1 MSVDQDLLGFIRE
14 NVRSVWAL
22 ELLLLLRRSPER
34 AWGVEELLGEL
45 RASTGIVGD
54 NLARFERAGLV
65 LRAQDGRYR
74 FAPAA
79 PALASLCDELDHAY
93 RERSVA
99 VINAIV
105 TPPDRLQAL
114 ADAFRIKRDPK

>member
-45 RASTGIVGD
+45 RASTSIVGD

-65 LRAQDGRYR
+65 LRTEDGRYR
-74 FAPAA
+74 FEPAA
-79 PALASLCDELDHAY
+79 PALARLCDELDHAY

>member
-22 ELLLLLRRSPER
+22 ELLLLMRRSPDR
-34 AWGVEELLGEL
+34 AWKVEELLGEL

-54 NLARFERAGLV
+54 NLTRFERAGLV
-65 LRAQDGRYR
+65 LGDEDGRYR

-79 PALASLCDELDHAY
+79 PALARLCDELDHAY

-105 TPPDRLQAL
+105 TPPDRMQAL